1 MAGFEKLQS
10 AVRGT
15 TLTGVNKTLLGA
27 QGALVMGIFL
37 FFNTTY
43 SVFGNNF
50 AAWGKYLVFPGFMAT
65 ELLMAGIAT
74 YWYLKAR
81 RQLNADESMKGPEKF
96 EKLLK
101 MDIRLSAIWIKT
113 GLILLSGLAG
123 LGVIPGAAA
132 FSAPLMIAG
141 LALYAMVALAIDIH
155 DIRQGARKNI
165 QQTNEST
172 LSSYGKEIH
181 KKRLDLIGAFLLM
194 TVVSCVMVANYIPEL
209 VFQIPGMSPV
219 SVLMGVLAG
228 AGTMGMA
235 YSMPSEPIAPVGG
248 KLTLVHSA
256 NSNMMPPSVKKREYD
271 DHIDSNLVAWRLNG
285 HSATGTHTKQPS
297 IVRKKGMREFTEAEL
312 AEMSDEKKK
321 LFGLSNTD
329 LSPRQG
335 LSDHLI
341 NRQ

>member
-81 RQLNADESMKGPEKF
+81 RQLIADASMKGSEKF

-209 VFQIPGMSPV
+209 VFQIPGMSPL

-228 AGTMGMA
+228 AATMGMA
-235 YSMPSEPIAPVGG
+235 YSMPSEPKKPDSVQLRVVPPVNQNNMPNTVEPRKYDENIDP
-248 KLTLVHSA
+248 KLVEARISGRLVT
-256 NSNMMPPSVKKREYD
+256 V
-271 DHIDSNLVAWRLNG
+271 
-285 HSATGTHTKQPS
+285 THTQQPS
-297 IVRKKGMREFTEAEL
+297 IVQNKGKTVFTPAEL
-312 AEMSDEKKK
+312 AEMSDDKKK
-321 LFGLSNTD
+321 LFGLK
-329 LSPRQG
+329 Q
-335 LSDHLI
+335 
-341 NRQ
+341 